1 MVDDDPDLLDLVA
14 RSLSAHGFEVETHTS
29 ALGVSNRIRDSVPDV
44 VLIDVNFPALK
55 GDKVV
60 VSGSQQAPGTK
71 FILYSA
77 SDETQLRSLAIAS
90 GADGYLSKS
99 VQGDE
104 LARKIVVLPPK
115 PRPTPV
121 PCLSHSPFSPIHFF
135 LAVSILAN

>member
-1 MVDDDPDLLDLVA
+1 MSDHKIRVLLVDDDPDLLDLVA
-14 RSLSAHGFEVETHTS
+14 RSLRSHGFEVETHIS

-60 VSGSQQAPGTK
+60 SLARAQAPGTR

-77 SDETQLRSLAIAS
+77 SDETQLRSLAMAS

-104 LARKIVVLPPK
+104 LARKLESFRHK

-121 PCLSHSPFSPIHFF
+121 SP
-135 LAVSILAN
+135 V

>member
-1 MVDDDPDLLDLVA
+1 MADGKLRVLVVDDDPDLLDLVA
-14 RSLSAHGFEVETHTS
+14 RSLRSHGFEVETHIS
-29 ALGVSNRIRDSVPDV
+29 ALGVSTRIRDSVPDL

-60 VSGSQQAPGTK
+60 SLARSQAPAGTK

-77 SDETQLRSLAIAS
+77 SDETQLRSLAMAS

-104 LARKIVVLPPK
+104 LARKLESFRHK

-121 PCLSHSPFSPIHFF
+121 SP
-135 LAVSILAN
+135 V

>member
-1 MVDDDPDLLDLVA
+1 MPDAKLRVLVVDDDPDLLDLVA
-14 RSLSAHGFEVETHTS
+14 RSLSAHDIEVETHTS
-29 ALGVSNRIRDSVPDV
+29 ALGVSNRIRDIVPDV

-60 VSGSQQAPGTK
+60 SLARQNAPMSTK

-77 SDETQLRSLAIAS
+77 SDEARLRSLAIAS

-99 VQGDE
+99 VQGAE
-104 LARKIVVLPPK
+104 LARKIVSFRQQ

-121 PCLSHSPFSPIHFF
+121 P
-135 LAVSILAN
+135 A